1 MERMADVG
9 GVGSGRPD
17 VIVFASGAERAER
30 NVNKATTDEIHRIG
44 MKICG
49 I

>member
-1 MERMADVG
+1 MEGIADVS
-9 GVGSGRPD
+9 GVGGGRPD
-17 VIVFASGAERAER
+17 VIVFACGAERAER